1 VEGADGHGKKSKG
14 QEVKDKLGGSGEVG
28 QGWVYYDNQW
38 RDGRRGVDGWGKYT
52 RRRKWYRNAELVED
66 LGSDASDSEDE
77 GEGGAREEEGA
88 TEATFSPLASGGDGK
103 GKQRY
108 RRTEHDEDEGDIS
121 TDEVPDVIVTP
132 EEDGTGEEKEKY
144 IMEKS
149 VVSGNGV
156 ARPPLPPR

>member
-1 VEGADGHGKKSKG
+1 M
-14 QEVKDKLGGSGEVG
+14 
-28 QGWVYYDNQW
+28 QW

-66 LGSDASDSEDE
+66 LESDASDSEGE
-77 GEGGAREEEGA
+77 GEVGAREEEKA
-88 TEATFSPLASGGDGK
+88 TENTLSPLTGGGDGSE
-103 GKQRY
+103 GQTY

-121 TDEVPDVIVTP
+121 TDEVPDVIVTS

-149 VVSGNGV
+149 AVSGNGV
-156 ARPPLPPR
+156 AKPPLPPR

>member
-1 VEGADGHGKKSKG
+1 M
-14 QEVKDKLGGSGEVG
+14 
-28 QGWVYYDNQW
+28 
-38 RDGRRGVDGWGKYT
+38 
-52 RRRKWYRNAELVED
+52 VED
-66 LGSDASDSEDE
+66 LGSDTSDSEGE
-77 GEGGAREEEGA
+77 GEVGAREEEGE
-88 TEATFSPLASGGDGK
+88 TEATFSPLASGEDGK

-121 TDEVPDVIVTP
+121 TDEVPDVIVTL

-144 IMEKS
+144 IMEKN

>member
-1 VEGADGHGKKSKG
+1 
-14 QEVKDKLGGSGEVG
+14 L
-28 QGWVYYDNQW
+28 QW
-38 RDGRRGVDGWGKYT
+38 RDGRRGVDGWAKYT

-66 LGSDASDSEDE
+66 LGSDSSDSEGE
-77 GEGGAREEEGA
+77 GEVGAREEEKA
-88 TEATFSPLASGGDGK
+88 TEATFSPLAGEGGGSE
-103 GKQRY
+103 GQRY

-121 TDEVPDVIVTP
+121 TDEVPDVIVTSE

-149 VVSGNGV
+149 VVGGNGV